1 MVSRAEDQ
9 NWLGKDPY
17 SLFLALGKNPIS
29 APRWGKVRL
38 ILVLP
43 RIAHYIPFKL

>member
-9 NWLGKDPY
+9 KWFGKDPY
-17 SLFLALGKNPIS
+17 SGFLALGKNPMP
-29 APRWGKVRL
+29 APGWGEIRL